1 MDQEGSNSRRRSS
14 RLAARGVVG
23 TPRAE
28 VVKKPPKTSE
38 KPKRSKRKTSEEIIE
53 LPDAK
58 KIKTEVTTSSDEVNK
73 AEDNKTNN
81 LTNDL
86 SAVTPINVDN
96 IENNEEPND
105 KSANDELT
113 EKIIE
118 KTPVNNEEKEKIDS
132 SLKADDEEQ
141 IKNLEITEQPKN
153 EVEESISIPVKLE
166 NSNGND
172 EVAKPVDNIG
182 FSTANGDTEEMKLTT
197 NGNKSAPES
206 EAIEPIKVRHGD
218 TNHVVETELIK
229 AIPVT
234 AITNINKDASN
245 DGQVTKEHVV
255 ENSVGNVAVTADA
268 KAPIVDQSSTVMS

>member
-58 KIKTEVTTSSDEVNK
+58 KIKTEVTTSSDEINK

-172 EVAKPVDNIG
+172 EVAKPVDNIE